1 MILVVRIDIV
11 VPAIVT
17 EAVAP
22 APDSAVGLQA
32 KTGAVATG
40 GNVHHVADAHV
51 LDRVIIVATIMVAVR
66 VGIARNVAG
75 VAGVTPA
82 PNGAVRLQSHGPVA
96 AGNHLGRGDIGLI
109 GHHIVRL
116 YRLGSGDDMDIVEAL
131 DIQFSIQQA
140 QCTVTEGTLVSIGSR
155 HGTDLRP
162 GTVVVDHPNSK
173 QVRVGGQLTAH
184 QISHIALNVIHAAI
198 GVSQVEAVIHPGDH
212 IVQTDPHVLVPV
224 HVQAESQ
231 RIVLLTGG
239 QSVDLTLH
247 NIPLHRIG
255 LALLI
260 KISRSELQSIGIP
273 VTHLIRQMVQGVT
286 VPAKDHTG
294 ILYRHGIAVREGKI
308 DSTVKVTIVVA
319 VRSQRGIVVGS
330 SLQHP
335 DRQGTVSISAI
346 AQLIVI
352 VGAPQV

>member
-1 MILVVRIDIV
+1 M
-11 VPAIVT
+11 
-17 EAVAP
+17 
-22 APDSAVGLQA
+22 
-32 KTGAVATG
+32 
-40 GNVHHVADAHV
+40 
-51 LDRVIIVATIMVAVR
+51 
-66 VGIARNVAG
+66 
-75 VAGVTPA
+75 
-82 PNGAVRLQSHGPVA
+82 
-96 AGNHLGRGDIGLI
+96 
-109 GHHIVRL
+109 
-116 YRLGSGDDMDIVEAL
+116 
-131 DIQFSIQQA
+131 
-140 QCTVTEGTLVSIGSR
+140 
-155 HGTDLRP
+155 
-162 GTVVVDHPNSK
+162 
-173 QVRVGGQLTAH
+173 
-184 QISHIALNVIHAAI
+184 
-198 GVSQVEAVIHPGDH
+198 IHPGDH